1 MSFLLRKIKGNPM
14 GVASFIYLLFPIIA
28 LFYQDIKGPKVIAV
42 IVIAVFIIN
51 YGILILSDVYQFKV
65 KRLIVWM
72 IYLIGTLYFCWA
84 MGSTF
89 IMFFFFG
96 SYVLPYVYEATVKSV
111 ESILFYIALLIAS
124 GLSLYLLPKALPI
137 VVVLILVV
145 IISLFINFRF
155 IENKKVRAQ
164 MKEKNRHINLL
175 IAEQE
180 RQRIGQDLHDTL
192 GHVFASL
199 SIKSELASKL
209 IDQNP
214 KKAKEEMLAVNQ
226 LSKEALNK
234 VRTIVEHLKF
244 QDFEEEVKSVDQLLK
259 QADIT
264 FDFEGQ
270 STARTLNK
278 GQQSILAMLLREAV
292 NNIIKHAHATK
303 VTGTLKEAQH
313 IITLIISDNGKGISK
328 PEATLHSIR
337 ERAALLDGE
346 VTIKSEQGVTLMIRI
361 PRGDNL

>member
-1 MSFLLRKIKGNPM
+1 MSFLLRKIKGNPV
-14 GVASFIYLLFPIIA
+14 GAASFIYLLFPIIA
-28 LFYQDIKGPKVIAV
+28 LFYQDIKGSRVVAVLVIAG
-42 IVIAVFIIN
+42 FIIN
-51 YGILILSDVYQFKV
+51 YVFLILSDVYRSKV
-65 KRLIVWM
+65 KRVIVWM
-72 IYLIGTLYFCWA
+72 VYLIGVIYFCWA

-96 SYVLPYVYEATVKSV
+96 SYVLPFVFETTVKSL
-111 ESILFYIALLIAS
+111 ESILFYIALIIATS
-124 GLSLYLLPKALPI
+124 LSLYLVPKALP
-137 VVVLILVV
+137 VVMVLILVV
-145 IISLFINFRF
+145 IIMLFINFRF
-155 IENKKVRAQ
+155 IENKKVKAQ

-214 KKAKEEMLAVNQ
+214 EKAKEEMLAVNQ

-234 VRTIVEHLKF
+234 VRSIVEHLKF

-278 GQQSILAMLLREAV
+278 GQQSILAMLLREAI

-313 IITLIISDNGKGISK
+313 IITLVISDNGIGMSE
-328 PEATLHSIR
+328 PETTLNSIR
-337 ERAALLDGE
+337 ERATLLDGK
-346 VTIKSEQGVTLMIRI
+346 VTIESKQGVTLTIQI
-361 PRGDNL
+361 PRGDKL